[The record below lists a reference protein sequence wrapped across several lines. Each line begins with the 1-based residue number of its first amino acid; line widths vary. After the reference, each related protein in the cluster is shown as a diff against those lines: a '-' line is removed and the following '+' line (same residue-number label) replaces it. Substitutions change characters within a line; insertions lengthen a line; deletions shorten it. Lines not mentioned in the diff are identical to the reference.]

1 MEDNFEKYFI
11 ISTFITSFFGVF
23 ITNGVII
30 GTPQIAADFGMNNVL
45 QNWIPTVLVLVA
57 TMFTVPFGQ
66 ICGKYGFK
74 KAWVIAQIIK
84 IIGLIICCLSL
95 STEMFFTSRVLQGI
109 GIAIGNVCEMAIVV
123 LAIDNAKRGRALG
136 IIVTG
141 VYLGTSLSPVACG
154 FLVQNFGWRSMFYMT
169 IIFNAISMAILL
181 LKTEGEWKTNE
192 NDRLDYKGM
201 IMYVFGIFFLIYGI
215 SICMR
220 LEGQAMTLAGII
232 ILIAFGYYELHE
244 RMPVFNVTLLKK
256 HSFTLYN
263 IAGMC
268 GYLAVMM
275 ITTIFNYHF
284 QYVKGWDPEMTGI
297 ILLVGPVVMSIVAPN
312 AGRISDR
319 IHPQKI
325 AATGMF
331 ITIFAFAIMIV
342 MDANTP
348 LSVIILAMV
357 LQAVGMGLFSSPNM
371 NAIMSSVDEKYAA
384 HASAAQITVR
394 GIGQT
399 MSLTI
404 VTLVF
409 GWVMGGLALSA
420 QYSDMIVE
428 SSQIICIICAVACI
442 LAVITSVL
450 GIRLEKNTDSSL

>member
-1 MEDNFEKYFI
+1 MSENFEKYFI
-11 ISTFITSFFGVF
+11 LSAFITSFFGVF

-30 GTPQIAADFGMNNVL
+30 GTPEIAADFGMNNVL
-45 QNWIPTVLVLVA
+45 QNWIPTILVLVV

-84 IIGLIICCLSL
+84 IIGLVICCLSI

-109 GIAIGNVCEMAIVV
+109 GIAMGNVCEMAIVV
-123 LAIDNAKRGRALG
+123 LAIDNEKRGRALG

-154 FLVQNFGWRSMFYMT
+154 FLVQDFGWRSMFYMT
-169 IIFNAISMAILL
+169 IIFNSIATAILL
-181 LKTEGEWKTNE
+181 LKTHGEWKTNE
-192 NDRLDYKGM
+192 NDSLDYKGM
-201 IMYVFGIFFLIYGI
+201 IMYALGIFFLIYGI
-215 SICMR
+215 SIFMT
-220 LEGQAMTLAGII
+220 LEGQAMAVAGILI
-232 ILIAFGYYELHE
+232 IIAFGYYELHQKS
-244 RMPVFNVTLLKK
+244 PVFYVKLLKK

-263 IAGMC
+263 IAGMF
-268 GYLAVMM
+268 GYMAVMM

-284 QYVKGWDPEMTGI
+284 QYVKGWNPEMTGI
-297 ILLVGPVVMSIVAPN
+297 ILLVSPVVMSIVAPN
-312 AGRISDR
+312 AGKLSDK

-325 AATGMF
+325 AAIGMF
-331 ITIFAFAIMIV
+331 ITIFAFLILIV

-348 LSVIILAMV
+348 LPLIILAMV

-371 NAIMSSVDEKYAA
+371 NAVMSSVDEKYAA
-384 HASAAQITVR
+384 HASASQITVR

-399 MSLTI
+399 LSLTI

-409 GWVMGGLALSA
+409 GWVMGTLVLSS

-428 SSQIICIICAVACI
+428 SSQIICLICAVACVI
-442 LAVITSVL
+442 AVITSVI
-450 GIRLEKNTDSSL
+450 GIRLDKNTDSSL